1 MISISKAKHL
11 PSFGNRGPGNSEM
24 GHSAIFTDY
33 HSFTGSVTTEDSDAA
48 GQRKEPKGIS
58 KETKEKCNTES
69 NTNEEQKAVFSLASD
84 TDSMESVEM
93 HSKSEHDTDSHA
105 NEDPSK
111 AVDTTDGLPTQRT
124 QRLSSSDSYFSHQDS
139 KTMPWYASSLDFEMG
154 PDAKLAG
161 SESPQLHLDRIN
173 ESHLEANLDELHQV
187 NHRTLNKTSTPSRE
201 VRFVPGGKGEFDHD
215 MGGRSSPDSSG
226 RGLCFEFTWKYKMIL

>member
-1 MISISKAKHL
+1 MAY
-11 PSFGNRGPGNSEM
+11 
-24 GHSAIFTDY
+24 SAIFTDY

-84 TDSMESVEM
+84 TDSIESLEM
-93 HSKSEHDTDSHA
+93 HSKSEHDTDSQA

-111 AVDTTDGLPTQRT
+111 AVDATDGLPTRRT